1 LASKAELILHRNPA
15 VNAKRHG
22 TIASEINKWARLG
35 NIDAAFVALF
45 NKLSQHRPF
54 ARYGNKND
62 RPPMPDQESFE
73 VVQAVIERSL
83 ERVGKATGR
92 PLNPK
97 TPKV

>member
-1 LASKAELILHRNPA
+1 MKSIILDSVDNPTDLILRSRA
-15 VNAKRHG
+15 
-22 TIASEINKWARLG
+22 KWARLG
-35 NIDAAFVALF
+35 NINAAFVALF
-45 NKLSQHRPF
+45 NKLSQHPPF